1 MKNRLKLLLAFS
13 GVLLLAN
20 QVKAQ
25 FSGDFTPTN
34 WSIINTDVS
43 SSASVDV
50 SGAPASIVFTG
61 NDSGAGGCCGLY
73 DDYQI
78 TLPPACQDSVTL
90 SFTYDFIQP
99 DIEAFYYVVDGVTT
113 FVTDMT
119 ETGTL
124 TVNIANAS
132 TFAFRIYTDD
142 DCCGAGVLTI
152 SNLVYYTQDITAPLP
167 DILSLT
173 EITADCTVDL
183 ILEPTASDACE
194 GTIFG
199 TTTTTFP
206 ITTVGTTVITWT
218 YDDMNGNITTQDQL
232 VTISNNLNLSA
243 SVTIESAGSDGAI
256 DVTTLGGAGAVM
268 YDWDNDGLG
277 DNDDTED
284 LTGLTTGNYMLIAT
298 DGGCVDT
305 LTIVVEHLS
314 LLENEFVY
322 EVSPNPTTG
331 TILIQL
337 DNNKVQSIQLVN
349 SLGQVVSEETIVS
362 DFMTIDLT
370 GLTNGIYFLRGFNST
385 EELFSVKVSKQ

>member
-1 MKNRLKLLLAFS
+1 MKNRLKLLVVFS
-13 GVLLLAN
+13 SFLLLSN

-25 FSGDFTPTN
+25 FSGAFAPTN
-34 WSIINTDVS
+34 WSLVTTSAS
-43 SSASVDV
+43 SSAIVDI
-50 SGAPASIVFTG
+50 SAAPTSITFTG
-61 NDSGAGGCCGLY
+61 NNSDAGDCCGLY
-73 DDYQI
+73 DDYQV
-78 TLPPACQDSVTL
+78 TLPPVCQDSVTL
-90 SFTYDFIQP
+90 SFTYDFNQP
-99 DIEAFYYVVDGVTT
+99 DIESFSYVIDGVST

-124 TVNIANAS
+124 TIDIANAT
-132 TFAFRIYTDD
+132 TFAFRIVSDD

-152 SNLVYYTQDITAPLP
+152 SNLVYYTQDITAPIP
-167 DILSLT
+167 DLVSLT
-173 EITADCTVDL
+173 EVIADCSVDL

-199 TTTTTFP
+199 TTTTSFP

-218 YDDMNGNITTQDQL
+218 FDDMNGNITTQDQL
-232 VTISNNLNLSA
+232 VTISNNLDLSA

-284 LTGLTTGNYMLIAT
+284 LTGLTSGNYTLIAT

-331 TILIQL
+331 SISIKLN
-337 DNNKVQSIQLVN
+337 NNKVQSIQLVN
-349 SLGQVVSEETIVS
+349 SLGQVVSEQSIVS
-362 DFMTIDLT
+362 EFMTIDLA

-385 EELFSVKVSKQ
+385 DELFSVKVSKQ

>member
-13 GVLLLAN
+13 GVLLLSS

-25 FSGDFTPTN
+25 FSGAFAPTN
-34 WSIINTDVS
+34 WSMINTDAS

-61 NDSGAGGCCGLY
+61 NDSDAGGCCGLY

-78 TLPPACQDSVTL
+78 SLPPACQDSVTL

-99 DIEAFYYVVDGVTT
+99 DIEEFHYVVDGVST

-124 TVNIANAS
+124 TINIANAS

-152 SNLVYYTQDITAPLP
+152 SNLVYYTQDITAPIIDLAV
-167 DILSLT
+167 LT
-173 EITADCTVDL
+173 EVIADCSVDL
-183 ILEPTASDACE
+183 ILQPTATDECV

-218 YDDMNGNITTQDQL
+218 YDDMNGNITTQDQV

-243 SVTIESAGSDGAI
+243 AVTIESAGSDGAI
-256 DVTTLGGAGAVM
+256 DVTTVGGAGAVL

-284 LTGLTTGNYMLIAT
+284 LTGLTTGNYTLIAS

-305 LTIVVEHLS
+305 LIVVVEHLS
-314 LLENEFVY
+314 LFENEFVY
-322 EVSPNPTTG
+322 EVSPNPTAGIIT
-331 TILIQL
+331 IQL
-337 DNNKVQSIQLVN
+337 NKQEVQTIQVFN
-349 SLGQVVSEETIVS
+349 SLGQVVSEMPVISELV
-362 DFMTIDLT
+362 TIDLT
-370 GLTNGIYFLRGFNST
+370 DLKEGIYFLHGINSS
-385 EELFSVKVSKQ
+385 EELFSVKVCKQ